1 MLEDEEKW
9 LQINAFVSAVLKA
22 KSKEEEKSPCGVRLV
37 SHRAPPQVADR
48 GTPPRYGWYRGN
60 EIPGADQNQ
69 SRSHRNSRR
78 GLETGAVLLRGRE
91 VRRASIKTLLLT
103 DDNMPDKKGEE
114 STVQGVGSPVP
125 VEAEV
130 RKPEWASL
138 DGQPATTPTL
148 LVGDQAG
155 MSNNTTGT
163 SVSSDTGLDR
173 VRDKN
178 ALGLNTETK
187 TNLEIEREKVI
198 EEIVIFD
205 EEKTDLDEL
214 PMQKVLLQRE
224 RSFSMTDVAFL
235 KNIEEDGPG
244 GFDRHVKAPTP
255 KRIRQ
260 LLKGNQE
267 RASLKA
273 QSKRKRIETDTNSD
287 EDTEGE
293 TVIKLRTDLE
303 NMRIIIKKLQKTV
316 DESYN
321 MKTEIKNGVKS
332 LSNIMKNI
340 CTERLNVQNEELANQ
355 QHTELNANR
364 CKAAMSLMFK
374 HIEERKID
382 IALIQ
387 EPSKAMVRNKYY
399 CDTNNE
405 AAIIV
410 CDIYKIKIT
419 ENGNG
424 AGYVWIRTNEHIYY
438 SCYFSP
444 NRGEEEF
451 EEFIYNIKQCLY
463 KHKGKKIVMAGDLN
477 AKSPLWG
484 SKARNKKGEILE
496 NIIAELG
503 LIVVNTGTQPT
514 FQTERGSSII
524 DITLCTQNMAQI
536 IKDWKVDTATENL
549 SDHNNITFEIKGM
562 SKHNVGQNQLTTWSI
577 KNANLQK
584 ITEQIKDFWEF
595 PKLEDP
601 NKVAEYLTE
610 VIVDICNK
618 NLKIQKTKSSR
629 PPVYWWN
636 QQVSALR
643 TATIKAR
650 RIYTK
655 AKTTYAALD
664 PERQRSLEA
673 YKIAKNNLKKE
684 IKKAKREAWN
694 TMLNEIDNDIWGK
707 GYKILK
713 NKLKRSPPPDKETID
728 KQVVKLFPTKPIE
741 KWKPSTLPPVET
753 RNLFTTEELKQAT
766 DKTKSRRAPG
776 PDGIKPEIIKAAAK
790 GNDHVFLE
798 VFNRQWKEGMFPKT

>member
-1 MLEDEEKW
+1 MPTK
-9 LQINAFVSAVLKA
+9 FRG
-22 KSKEEEKSPCGVRLV
+22 GVG
-37 SHRAPPQVADR
+37 RAVADR

-355 QHTELNANR
+355 QHTEVKRL
-364 CKAAMSLMFK
+364 
-374 HIEERKID
+374 
-382 IALIQ
+382 Q
-387 EPSKAMVRNKYY
+387 
-399 CDTNNE
+399 
-405 AAIIV
+405 
-410 CDIYKIKIT
+410 
-419 ENGNG
+419 
-424 AGYVWIRTNEHIYY
+424 
-438 SCYFSP
+438 
-444 NRGEEEF
+444 
-451 EEFIYNIKQCLY
+451 
-463 KHKGKKIVMAGDLN
+463 
-477 AKSPLWG
+477 
-484 SKARNKKGEILE
+484 
-496 NIIAELG
+496 NIIATQTITTEKLHQIISEQEDKIRNLEKVIGRKTTCLTRDRLKTVNSFDEFEKIKNDKILEEVFENTNLGNPLTAPKESDLIIWVDKDDLQMEKGLPKMARQRFPELG
-503 LIVVNTGTQPT
+503 ELQ
-514 FQTERGSSII
+514 QEWSSI
-524 DITLCTQNMAQI
+524 
-536 IKDWKVDTATENL
+536 E
-549 SDHNNITFEIKGM
+549 EIK
-562 SKHNVGQNQLTTWSI
+562 I
-577 KNANLQK
+577 DAN
-584 ITEQIKDFWEF
+584 
-595 PKLEDP
+595 
-601 NKVAEYLTE
+601 
-610 VIVDICNK
+610 
-618 NLKIQKTKSSR
+618 
-629 PPVYWWN
+629 
-636 QQVSALR
+636 
-643 TATIKAR
+643 
-650 RIYTK
+650 
-655 AKTTYAALD
+655 
-664 PERQRSLEA
+664 
-673 YKIAKNNLKKE
+673 KE
-684 IKKAKREAWN
+684 IVRKKRNTEAIIISQ
-694 TMLNEIDNDIWGK
+694 TGK
-707 GYKILK
+707 DYVEILK
-713 NKLKRSPPPDKETID
+713 NVKHVVGNKIKENEIRGVRKTQNGHLLLTLEKDSKKMEEVKALLQRNMEGANITIRKASSNLVTLHIHNMDATTTKEEVEQAVKNAVGHDCELKIGNLGPMYGENQAVT
-728 KQVVKLFPTKPIE
+728 LLIE
-741 KWKPSTLPPVET
+741 KE
-753 RNLFTTEELKQAT
+753 NAT
-766 DKTKSRRAPG
+766 KL
-776 PDGIKPEIIKAAAK
+776 I
-790 GNDHVFLE
+790 
-798 VFNRQWKEGMFPKT
+798 KEGKIIIGLAQYSIKEGTVITRCKRCLEYGHENKDCRNPDRHKLCLNCGKEGHIAKQCEQQELYCLICDEKGHRAGTIKCINFKQELRKARKKAFQKY